1 MPTKIPN
8 RIKSGRRQGM
18 STALLWLGL
27 SLTGNGMAAG
37 IHHHG
42 CENPVADVQVC
53 WDAQGDSGEEYAP
66 FSDVHL
72 LPIAQFRQGETQL
85 LPEYSRS
92 IFRQLLPSG
101 LADNLTQEWQP
112 ATSLEEAIAVARLHQ
127 WGLTLWISPRQLRES
142 SPNASGIVD
151 LDVYLIKHGKPLRT
165 LRVRAESQPNVPGKG
180 VEVGTSVGALL
191 VATGAAFTNPI
202 ASASTV
208 VGSVAMAPHH
218 PPESGRPM
226 ELLSEYAIR
235 QMLTTFKYP
244 MEQLQTTPEAA
255 KSKQMATEWV
265 DQFFA
270 PK

>member
-1 MPTKIPN
+1 MPSKIAN
-8 RIKSGRRQGM
+8 SINSGSRKRM
-18 STALLWLGL
+18 IALLLWAGL

-37 IHHHG
+37 VHHHG
-42 CENPVADVQVC
+42 CENPVTDVQVC
-53 WDAQGDSGEEYAP
+53 WDVQGDAGEEYAP

-72 LPIAQFRQGETQL
+72 LPIALNRQGETQL

-101 LADNLTQEWQP
+101 LADNLTQEWHP
-112 ATSLEEAIAVARLHQ
+112 ATSLEEAISVTRLHQ

-151 LDVYLIKHGKPLRT
+151 LDIYLIKHGKPLRVI
-165 LRVRAESQPNVPGKG
+165 RVRAESQPNRPSKG
-180 VEVGTSVGALL
+180 VETGTSVGALL
-191 VATGAAFTNPI
+191 LATGAAITNPI

-208 VGSVAMAPHH
+208 VGTVAMTTPH

-235 QMLTTFKYP
+235 QMMTTFKYP
-244 MEQLQTTPEAA
+244 MEQLHSSTEPSA
-255 KSKQMATEWV
+255 SRRMANEWV

>member
-1 MPTKIPN
+1 
-8 RIKSGRRQGM
+8 
-18 STALLWLGL
+18 
-27 SLTGNGMAAG
+27 MAAG
-37 IHHHG
+37 VHHHG
-42 CENPVADVQVC
+42 CENPIADVQVC
-53 WDAQGDSGEEYAP
+53 WDAQGDAGEEYAP

-72 LPIAQFRQGETQL
+72 LPIAQNRQGETQL
-85 LPEYSRS
+85 LPEYTRS

-127 WGLTLWISPRQLRES
+127 WGLTLWISPRQFRES

-151 LDVYLIKHGKPLRT
+151 LDVYLLKHGKPLRT
-165 LRVRAESQPNVPGKG
+165 LRVRAESQPTRPGKG
-180 VEVGTSVGALL
+180 VETGTTVGALML
-191 VATGAAFTNPI
+191 ATGAAFSNPV

-218 PPESGRPM
+218 PPESGRPL

-244 MEQLQTTPEAA
+244 MEQLRSTPEASQN
-255 KSKQMATEWV
+255 KRLATEWV